1 MPDYNSSTFEPWIR
15 KYCDEINENIKFGQ
29 QLNESLRHR
38 YKLIL
43 YRDIAARPVDTAREV
58 FKFAGFDMSEN
69 TLRWIVNMTHPNTED
84 AITQF
89 RKPYSLVRDSK
100 ANIDKWRRESPPER
114 TRIIERVCKPLL
126 ELMEKIS
133 IEQEHLFI

>member
-69 TLRWIVNMTHPNTED
+69 TLRWIANMTNPKKKD
-84 AITQF
+84 AIKE
-89 RKPYSLVRDSK
+89 KPYSLVRDSK

-126 ELMEKIS
+126 QRIGGFHMMSSK
-133 IEQEHLFI
+133 F

>member
-1 MPDYNSSTFEPWIR
+1 MPDYNSSNFEPTIR
-15 KYCDEINENIKFGQ
+15 KYCDKINENIEFGK

-58 FKFAGFDMSEN
+58 FKFAGFDMSDN
-69 TLRWIVNMTHPNTED
+69 TLRWIANMTNPKKND

-100 ANIDKWRRESPPER
+100 ANIDKWRRESPLER
-114 TRIIERVCKPLL
+114 TRLIESVCKPLL
-126 ELMEKIS
+126 ERIEKIS
-133 IEQEHLFI
+133 TTY